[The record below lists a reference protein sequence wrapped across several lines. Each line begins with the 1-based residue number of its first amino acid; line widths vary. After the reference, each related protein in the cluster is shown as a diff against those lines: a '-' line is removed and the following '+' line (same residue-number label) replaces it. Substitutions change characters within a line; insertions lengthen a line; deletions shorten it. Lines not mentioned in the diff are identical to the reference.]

1 MVILE
6 YRGFHMN
13 DVILLR
19 LAEYRKILFKLYL
32 LIMVD
37 LISKVRYKN
46 GLCSKLRNIYL
57 SAINHRAKPIG
68 TNGNESLSLKVL
80 ISGLI

>member
-6 YRGFHMN
+6 YRGFHQK

-19 LAEYRKILFKLYL
+19 LVEYRKILYKLYL

-37 LISKVRYKN
+37 SKVRYKN
-46 GLCSKLRNIYL
+46 GLCSKLKDIYL

>member
-37 LISKVRYKN
+37 LISKEGENK
-46 GLCSKLRNIYL
+46 
-57 SAINHRAKPIG
+57 
-68 TNGNESLSLKVL
+68 
-80 ISGLI
+80 